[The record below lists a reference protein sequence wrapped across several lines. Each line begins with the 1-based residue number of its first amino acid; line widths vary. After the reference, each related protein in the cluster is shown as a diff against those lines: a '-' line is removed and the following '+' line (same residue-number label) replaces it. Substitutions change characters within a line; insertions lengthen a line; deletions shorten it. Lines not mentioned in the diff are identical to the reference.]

1 MITHLDVEVPRVVL
15 VVGDVYPGVVSDD
28 PLVKGEYGLVA
39 RLDPPHLNHHQPPAV
54 NRQFQ
59 RV

>member
-39 RLDPPHLNHHQPPAV
+39 RFDPPHLNHHQPPAV
-54 NRQFQ
+54 NR
-59 RV
+59 